1 MFCSLGR
8 TPGEGLGN
16 TNESKRMKVFW
27 FKKRSLQK
35 KKPSCGFCVVNIF
48 FVVRGSLHFPTEE
61 GREAGSAGTRSM
73 SKQRRYR
80 EKTSDL
86 ISVLPPQN
94 FALAPIGRLLAA
106 GHAATRAVCGSVG
119 LIPTWV

>member
-8 TPGEGLGN
+8 TPGDTRE
-16 TNESKRMKVFW
+16 VF
-27 FKKRSLQK
+27 L
-35 KKPSCGFCVVNIF
+35 CGKYR

-86 ISVLPPQN
+86 ISVLPPRN

-106 GHAATRAVCGSVG
+106 GHAATRAVYGAVG